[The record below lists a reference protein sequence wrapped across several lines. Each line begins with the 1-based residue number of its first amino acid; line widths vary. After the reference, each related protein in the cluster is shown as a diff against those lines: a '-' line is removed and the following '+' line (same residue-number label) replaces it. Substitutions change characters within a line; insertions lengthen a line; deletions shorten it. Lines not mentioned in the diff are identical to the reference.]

1 MDGKARERSA
11 PGFITARAEPEPAR
25 SAPAVSPRIAHLV
38 FDLIRGG
45 TEGQCARV
53 AMGLALRG
61 GTHRVAVFHRHG
73 FFLEAV
79 ESACGPVRE
88 VAIRHV
94 ARPATVR
101 EVARLAAWLRQE
113 QIELLHAWDADA
125 AIFGQFAARWA
136 GIPLVTS
143 RRDLGQIYPRWKLA
157 LMHRA
162 DRVAVRVAANAEAVR
177 DHFIAQGLAAGK
189 IVVLPN
195 LLDLEE
201 LDRLAQRPFSLA
213 DRLPAGRRLVV
224 VNRLDPEK
232 NTGLLIAALPLVRRE
247 IPDAVLIVAGD
258 GREMPALRKQ
268 VSGLG
273 LDACVCFL
281 GETQAV
287 PALLKNCE
295 AGALVPMRNE
305 GLSNTILEYMAAELP
320 ALASDCGGNRELV
333 RNGTTGCLVGPQASA
348 AEVAR
353 AWVSLLRD
361 PVAAREM
368 GRTARLFVEGK
379 HARDAVLDA
388 FADLYRHV
396 QESS

>member
-1 MDGKARERSA
+1 MK
-11 PGFITARAEPEPAR
+11 T
-25 SAPAVSPRIAHLV
+25 PRVAHFV

-45 TEGQCARV
+45 TEGQCARI
-53 AMGLALRG
+53 AMGLAQRG
-61 GTHRVAVFHRHG
+61 LSHRVAVFHRRG

-94 ARPATVR
+94 VRPATVR
-101 EVARLAAWLRQE
+101 ELARFAAWLRRE
-113 QIELLHAWDADA
+113 RIELLHAWDADA

-201 LDRLAQRPFSLA
+201 LDRLAGRPFPMA
-213 DRLPAGRRLVV
+213 GRLPAGRRLVV

-232 NTGLLIAALPLVRRE
+232 NTGLLIGALPRVREE
-247 IPDAVLIVAGD
+247 IPGAVLVVAGA
-258 GREMPALRKQ
+258 GPELPALRALAAARG
-268 VSGLG
+268 VA
-273 LDACVCFL
+273 DAVCFL
-281 GETQAV
+281 GDVMDV
-287 PALLKNCE
+287 PALLRCCE
-295 AGALVPMRNE
+295 AGALVPIRNE
-305 GLSNTILEYMAAELP
+305 GMSNTILEYMAARLP
-320 ALASDCGGNRELV
+320 VLASDCGGNRELV
-333 RNGTTGCLVGPQASA
+333 REGATGRLIGAHASA
-348 AEVAR
+348 AEAAQ
-353 AWVSLLRD
+353 AWSDLLRD
-361 PVAAREM
+361 PAGARAMGARGRKFVERSHSAHTALDAAARFYERVLAQLSSPSASRAELS
-368 GRTARLFVEGK
+368 GFV
-379 HARDAVLDA
+379 
-388 FADLYRHV
+388 
-396 QESS
+396 S